1 MKIMFRWSLL
11 KNTLIAFSLFIVV
24 ACIATNKQKAIDSNY
39 DSAADI
45 DLFLSTSDETVENQV
60 IDRLKS
66 HDVDSAQIKQLLR
79 ATLPRL
85 SQNPKGL
92 QSNLKV
98 KIKQKKYTYALYVP
112 DLVSPDMP
120 MIVIMHGMGGS
131 GANTIQKWVERL
143 EDKFVILCPT
153 YPMGAWWS
161 QNAENFVLQ
170 LINEIRAKYP
180 IDPNRIF
187 LSGLSN
193 GAIGAYLMGMFYPDR
208 FAGVVPIAGGITK
221 RLMSFLVNLN
231 NTPMYV
237 IQGEFD
243 PIFPI
248 ELTRRTYKILSDF
261 KSPVIYREHKERG
274 VAHGGHFL
282 PESEVPALVE
292 WLTKQKRNTSP
303 KVVRITREENHMKRV
318 FWARVSKGLKLAALQ
333 IPGPE
338 MEPLNIHDGKIATLF
353 AIDKGNNR
361 FMVRGKNIIEFE
373 IYLSSNRIDFE
384 KPVVVTFQA
393 IQDEGN
399 KLTPGEKFVAFNQ
412 KVKKDRGVLLQDFKE
427 SRDQNLFFDARITVS
442 TQKTVEFAAVQ

>member
-1 MKIMFRWSLL
+1 MKIIFRWSLL
-11 KNTLIAFSLFIVV
+11 KNILIAFTLLTVL
-24 ACIATNKQKAIDSNY
+24 ACTTVTKPTTVRASYNSAT
-39 DSAADI
+39 DI
-45 DLFLSTSDETVENQV
+45 DLFLSTSDENIENQV
-60 IDRLKS
+60 LDRLKL
-66 HDVDSAQIKQLLR
+66 HGVDSVQIKQFLR
-79 ATLPRL
+79 STLTVFNQSPV
-85 SQNPKGL
+85 GL
-92 QSNLKV
+92 QPNLKL
-98 KIKQKKYTYALYVP
+98 KINEKTYSYALYVP
-112 DLVSPDMP
+112 ESAKPNTP

-131 GANTIQKWVERL
+131 GANTIQKWIERL
-143 EDKFVILCPT
+143 ENKFVILCPT

-161 QNAENFVLQ
+161 KNSENFVLQ
-170 LINEIRAKYP
+170 LIREIRAKYP

-231 NTPMYV
+231 NTPMYI

-248 ELTRRTYKILSDF
+248 ELIRRTYKILSDF
-261 KSPVIYREHKERG
+261 KSPVIFREHKERG
-274 VAHGGHFL
+274 AAHGGHFL

-361 FMVRGKNIIEFE
+361 FMVRGKNVLEFE
-373 IYLSSNRIDFE
+373 LYLSSDYIDFK

-393 IQDEGN
+393 IQDKGG
-399 KLTPGEKFVAFNQ
+399 KLAPGEKFVAYNK
-412 KVKKDRGVLLQDFKE
+412 KVEKNTSVLLRNFKE
-427 SRDQNLFFDARITVS
+427 FHDEKFLYDAKITIS
-442 TQKTVEFAAVQ
+442 TQNMVRVAASR

>member
-1 MKIMFRWSLL
+1 MKNILIVF
-11 KNTLIAFSLFIVV
+11 TLFTVL
-24 ACIATNKQKAIDSNY
+24 ACTATNKKTMVASTY
-39 DSAADI
+39 DSKADI
-45 DLFLSTSDETVENQV
+45 DLFLSTGEESVENQV
-60 IDRLKS
+60 LDRLKL
-66 HDVDSAQIKQLLR
+66 HNVDSVQIKQILR
-79 ATLPRL
+79 ATLSES
-85 SQNPKGL
+85 SQNSRGL
-92 QSNLKV
+92 QSNLKL
-98 KIKQKKYTYALYVP
+98 KIKQKKYSYALYVP
-112 DLVSPDMP
+112 DLVSPNMP

-131 GANTIQKWVERL
+131 GANTIQAWIDRL
-143 EDKFVILCPT
+143 GDKFVILCPT

-170 LINEIRAKYP
+170 LIHEIRAKYS

-243 PIFPI
+243 PMFPI

-274 VAHGGHFL
+274 AAHGGHFL

-292 WLTKQKRNTSP
+292 WLNKQKRDISP

-318 FWARVSKGLKLAALQ
+318 FWARISKGLKLAALQ

-338 MEPLNIHDGKIATLF
+338 MEPLNMHDGKIATLF

-361 FMVRGKNIIEFE
+361 FMVRGKNILEFE
-373 IYLSSNRIDFE
+373 LYLSSDHIDFE
-384 KPVVVTFQA
+384 KPVIVTFQT
-393 IQDEGN
+393 IEDKGN
-399 KLTPGEKFVAFNQ
+399 KLAPVEKIVAFNK
-412 KVKKDRGVLLQDFKE
+412 KVEKNTGVLLRSFKE
-427 SRDQNLFFDARITVS
+427 SRDANFLYDTKITIS
-442 TQKTVEFAAVQ
+442 TQEAVRFAASR

>member
-92 QSNLKV
+92 QLNLKV

-170 LINEIRAKYP
+170 LINGIRAKYP

-274 VAHGGHFL
+274 AAHGGHFL

-303 KVVRITREENHMKRV
+303 KVVRLTREENHMKRV
-318 FWARVSKGLKLAALQ
+318 FWVRVSKGLKLAALQ

-338 MEPLNIHDGKIATLF
+338 MEPLNIHDGRIATLF

-361 FMVRGKNIIEFE
+361 FTVRGKNVLEFE
-373 IYLSSNRIDFE
+373 LYLSSDYIDFK

-393 IQDEGN
+393 IQDKGD
-399 KLTPGEKFVAFNQ
+399 KLTPGEKFVAYNK
-412 KVKKDRGVLLQDFKE
+412 KVEKNTSVLLRSFKE
-427 SRDQNLFFDARITVS
+427 FHDENFFYDAKITIS
-442 TQKTVEFAAVQ
+442 TQNTVRFAASQ

>member
-1 MKIMFRWSLL
+1 M
-11 KNTLIAFSLFIVV
+11 KNTLIAFILLTVF
-24 ACIATNKQKAIDSNY
+24 ACTVTKELTTVEGAY
-39 DSAADI
+39 DSVADI
-45 DLFLSTSDETVENQV
+45 GLFLSTSDENVENQV
-60 IDRLKS
+60 IDRLKL
-66 HDVDSAQIKQLLR
+66 HGVDFAQIKQLLR
-79 ATLPRL
+79 TMFSAP
-85 SQNPKGL
+85 SNNPAGL
-92 QSNLKV
+92 QSNLKI
-98 KIKQKKYTYALYVP
+98 KIKQKKYAYALYVP
-112 DLVSPDMP
+112 DLVLPAMP

-131 GANTIQKWVERL
+131 GANTIQAWIERL
-143 EDKFVILCPT
+143 GGKFVILCPT

-161 QNAENFVLQ
+161 RNAENFVLQ
-170 LINEIRAKYP
+170 LIREISAKYP

-231 NTPMYV
+231 NTPMYI

-248 ELTRRTYKILSDF
+248 SLSRRTYKILSDF

-274 VAHGGHFL
+274 AAHGGHFL

-292 WLTKQKRNTSP
+292 WLNKQKRNTSP
-303 KVVRITREENHMKRV
+303 KVVRITREENHMERF

-353 AIDKGNNR
+353 AIDRGNNR
-361 FMVRGKNIIEFE
+361 FTVRGKNVIEFE
-373 IYLSSNRIDFE
+373 VYLSSDRVDFE
-384 KPVVVTFQA
+384 KPVVVTFQT
-393 IQDEGN
+393 IQDKGN
-399 KLTPGEKFVAFNQ
+399 KLAPGEKFVAFNQ
-412 KVKKDRGVLLQDFKE
+412 KVKKDAGVLLRGFKG
-427 SRDQNLFFDARITVS
+427 SRDPNIFFDARITVS
-442 TQKTVEFAAVQ
+442 TQKAVDFAAIQ

>member
-1 MKIMFRWSLL
+1 MKSIFQWSLL
-11 KNTLIAFSLFIVV
+11 NNTLIAFSLFVIV
-24 ACIATNKQKAIDSNY
+24 ACTATNKQKAIDSNY

-45 DLFLSTSDETVENQV
+45 DLFLSTSDETVENHV

-92 QSNLKV
+92 QLNLKL

-112 DLVSPDMP
+112 DLVSTDMP

-180 IDPNRIF
+180 IDPNRII

-243 PIFPI
+243 PMFPI

-274 VAHGGHFL
+274 AAHGGHFL

-318 FWARVSKGLKLAALQ
+318 FWVRISKGLKLAALQ

-361 FMVRGKNIIEFE
+361 FMVRGKNVLEFE
-373 IYLSSNRIDFE
+373 LYLSSDYIDFK
-384 KPVVVTFQA
+384 KPVVVTFQT
-393 IQDEGN
+393 IQDRGD
-399 KLTPGEKFVAFNQ
+399 KLTPGEKFVAYNK
-412 KVKKDRGVLLQDFKE
+412 KVEKNTSILLRNFKE
-427 SRDQNLFFDARITVS
+427 FRDEKFLYDAKITIFTQNTVR
-442 TQKTVEFAAVQ
+442 FAASR

>member
-1 MKIMFRWSLL
+1 MKKI
-11 KNTLIAFSLFIVV
+11 LIAFSLFTVI
-24 ACIATNKQKAIDSNY
+24 ACTATNKQKTVGSTY

-45 DLFLSTSDETVENQV
+45 GLFLSTNDETLENQV

-66 HDVDSAQIKQLLR
+66 HDVNSVQIKQLLR
-79 ATLPRL
+79 ATLSGP
-85 SQNPKGL
+85 SQNHKGL
-92 QSNLKV
+92 QSNLKL
-98 KIKQKKYTYALYVP
+98 KIKQKQYTFALYVP
-112 DLVSPDMP
+112 DLVSHDMP

-131 GANTIQKWVERL
+131 GANTIQAWVERL
-143 EDKFVILCPT
+143 GDRFIIVCPT

-170 LINEIRAKYP
+170 LIQEIRAKYP

-243 PIFPI
+243 PMFPI

-274 VAHGGHFL
+274 AAHGGHFL

-303 KVVRITREENHMKRV
+303 KVVRLTREENHMKRV
-318 FWARVSKGLKLAALQ
+318 FWVRISKGLKLAGLQ

-361 FMVRGKNIIEFE
+361 FMVRGKNVLEFE
-373 IYLSSNRIDFE
+373 LYLSSGHIDFK

-393 IQDEGN
+393 IQDRGD
-399 KLTPGEKFVAFNQ
+399 KLTPGEKFVAYNK
-412 KVKKDRGVLLQDFKE
+412 KVEKNTSVLLRSFKE
-427 SRDQNLFFDARITVS
+427 FHDENFFYDAKITIS
-442 TQKTVEFAAVQ
+442 TQNTVRFAASR

>member
-1 MKIMFRWSLL
+1 MKIMFRWTYL
-11 KNTLIAFSLFIVV
+11 KNILIIFTLLTVL
-24 ACIATNKQKAIDSNY
+24 ACTTATKPTTVRTSYN
-39 DSAADI
+39 SAADI
-45 DLFLSTSDETVENQV
+45 DLFLSTSDGNIENQV
-60 IDRLKS
+60 LDRLKS
-66 HDVDSAQIKQLLR
+66 HGVDSVQIKQLLR
-79 ATLPRL
+79 ATLPRF

-92 QSNLKV
+92 QSNIKL

-112 DLVSPDMP
+112 DVVSPDMP

-131 GANTIQKWVERL
+131 GANTIQKWIERL

-161 QNAENFVLQ
+161 KNAENFVLQ
-170 LINEIRAKYP
+170 LISEIRAKYP

-193 GAIGAYLMGMFYPDR
+193 GAIGAYMIGMFYPDR

-243 PIFPI
+243 PMFPI

-274 VAHGGHFL
+274 AAHGGHFL

-292 WLTKQKRNTSP
+292 WFAKQKRNTSP
-303 KVVRITREENHMKRV
+303 KVVRLTREENHMKRV

-361 FMVRGKNIIEFE
+361 FMVRGKNVLEFE
-373 IYLSSNRIDFE
+373 LYLSSDHIDFK

-393 IQDEGN
+393 IQDRGD
-399 KLTPGEKFVAFNQ
+399 KLAPGEKFVVYNK
-412 KVKKDRGVLLQDFKE
+412 KVEKKTSVLLRSFKE
-427 SRDQNLFFDARITVS
+427 SRDENFFYDAKIIIP
-442 TQKTVEFAAVQ
+442 TQKKVRFAALR

>member
-1 MKIMFRWSLL
+1 M
-11 KNTLIAFSLFIVV
+11 KNTLIAFILLTVF
-24 ACIATNKQKAIDSNY
+24 ACTVTKELTTVERAY
-39 DSAADI
+39 DSVADI
-45 DLFLSTSDETVENQV
+45 GLFLSTSDENVENQV
-60 IDRLKS
+60 IDRLKL

-79 ATLPRL
+79 TTFSAP
-85 SQNPKGL
+85 SNNAAGL
-92 QSNLKV
+92 QSNLKI
-98 KIKQKKYTYALYVP
+98 KIKQKKYSYALYVP
-112 DLVSPDMP
+112 DLVLPDMP

-131 GANTIQKWVERL
+131 GANTIQAWIERL
-143 EDKFVILCPT
+143 GGKFVILCPT

-161 QNAENFVLQ
+161 RNAENFVLQ
-170 LINEIRAKYP
+170 LIREIRAKYP

-193 GAIGAYLMGMFYPDR
+193 GAIGAYLIGMFYPDQ

-231 NTPMYV
+231 NTPMYI

-248 ELTRRTYKILSDF
+248 ELIRRTYKILSDF
-261 KSPVIYREHKERG
+261 KSPVIFREHKERG
-274 VAHGGHFL
+274 AAHGGHFL

-292 WLTKQKRNTSP
+292 WLSKQKRNTSP

-318 FWARVSKGLKLAALQ
+318 FWGRVSKGLKLAALQ

-361 FMVRGKNIIEFE
+361 FTVRGKNVLEFE
-373 IYLSSNRIDFE
+373 LYLSSDYIDFK

-393 IQDEGN
+393 IQDKGD
-399 KLTPGEKFVAFNQ
+399 KLTPGEKFVAYNK
-412 KVKKDRGVLLQDFKE
+412 KVEKNTSVLLRNFKE
-427 SRDQNLFFDARITVS
+427 FHDEKFLYDAKITIFTQNTVR
-442 TQKTVEFAAVQ
+442 FAASR

>member
-92 QSNLKV
+92 QLNLKV

-170 LINEIRAKYP
+170 LINGIRAKYP

-274 VAHGGHFL
+274 AAHGGHFL

-303 KVVRITREENHMKRV
+303 KVVRLTREENHMKRV
-318 FWARVSKGLKLAALQ
+318 FWVRVSKGLKLAALQ

-361 FMVRGKNIIEFE
+361 FTVRGKNVLEFE
-373 IYLSSNRIDFE
+373 LYLSSDYIDFK

-393 IQDEGN
+393 IQDKGD
-399 KLTPGEKFVAFNQ
+399 KLTPGEKFVAYNK
-412 KVKKDRGVLLQDFKE
+412 KVEKNTSVLLRNFKE
-427 SRDQNLFFDARITVS
+427 FHDEKFLYDAKITIFTQNTVR
-442 TQKTVEFAAVQ
+442 FAASR

>member
-11 KNTLIAFSLFIVV
+11 KNILIAFTLLTVL
-24 ACIATNKQKAIDSNY
+24 ACTTATKPTTVRTSYI
-39 DSAADI
+39 SAADI
-45 DLFLSTSDETVENQV
+45 ALFLSTSDENIESQV
-60 IDRLKS
+60 LDRLKS
-66 HDVDSAQIKQLLR
+66 HGVDSVQVKQFLR
-79 ATLPRL
+79 STLPL
-85 SQNPKGL
+85 PNQNLVGL
-92 QSNLKV
+92 QSNLKL
-98 KIKQKKYTYALYVP
+98 KINAKTYSYALYVP
-112 DLVSPDMP
+112 ESAKPNIP
-120 MIVIMHGMGGS
+120 MIVVMHGMGGS
-131 GANTIQKWVERL
+131 GANTIQKWIERL
-143 EDKFVILCPT
+143 ENKFVILCPT

-161 QNAENFVLQ
+161 KNSENFVLQ
-170 LINEIRAKYP
+170 LIREIRAKYR

-193 GAIGAYLMGMFYPDR
+193 GAIGAYLMGMFYPDQ

-231 NTPMYV
+231 NTPMYI

-248 ELTRRTYKILSDF
+248 SLSRRTYKILSDF
-261 KSPVIYREHKERG
+261 KSPVIFREHKERG
-274 VAHGGHFL
+274 AAHGGHFL

-292 WLTKQKRNTSP
+292 WLSKQKRNPSP

-361 FMVRGKNIIEFE
+361 FIVRGKNVLEFE
-373 IYLSSNRIDFE
+373 LYLSSNHIDFK

-393 IQDEGN
+393 IQDRGD
-399 KLTPGEKFVAFNQ
+399 KLTPGEKFVAYNK
-412 KVKKDRGVLLQDFKE
+412 KVEKNTSVLLRSFKE
-427 SRDQNLFFDARITVS
+427 FHDENFFYDAKITIS
-442 TQKTVEFAAVQ
+442 TQNTVRFAASR

>member
-1 MKIMFRWSLL
+1 VKKI
-11 KNTLIAFSLFIVV
+11 LIAFSLFTVI
-24 ACIATNKQKAIDSNY
+24 ACTATNKQKTVGSTY

-45 DLFLSTSDETVENQV
+45 GLFLSANDETLENQV

-66 HDVDSAQIKQLLR
+66 HDVDSVQIKQLLR
-79 ATLPRL
+79 ATLSGP

-92 QSNLKV
+92 QSNLKL
-98 KIKQKKYTYALYVP
+98 KIKQKQYTFALYVP

-170 LINEIRAKYP
+170 LIHEIRAKYP

-187 LSGLSN
+187 ISGLSN

-231 NTPMYV
+231 NTPMYI

-243 PIFPI
+243 PMFPI
-248 ELTRRTYKILSDF
+248 GLTRRTYKILSDF

-274 VAHGGHFL
+274 AAHGGHFL

-292 WLTKQKRNTSP
+292 WLTKQKRNISP
-303 KVVRITREENHMKRV
+303 KVVRITREENHMKRI

-361 FMVRGKNIIEFE
+361 FMVRGKNILEFE
-373 IYLSSNRIDFE
+373 LYLSSDHIDFE
-384 KPVVVTFQA
+384 KPVIVTFQA
-393 IQDEGN
+393 IEDKGN
-399 KLTPGEKFVAFNQ
+399 KLAPGEKIVAFNK
-412 KVKKDRGVLLQDFKE
+412 KVEKNTSVLLRSFKE
-427 SRDQNLFFDARITVS
+427 SRDANFLYDAKITIS
-442 TQKTVEFAAVQ
+442 TQEAVRFAASR

>member
-170 LINEIRAKYP
+170 LINGIRAKYP

-274 VAHGGHFL
+274 AAHGGHFL

-303 KVVRITREENHMKRV
+303 KVVRLTREENHMKRV
-318 FWARVSKGLKLAALQ
+318 FWVRVSKGLKLAALQ

-361 FMVRGKNIIEFE
+361 FTVRGKNVLEFE
-373 IYLSSNRIDFE
+373 LYLSSDYIDFK

-393 IQDEGN
+393 IQDKGD
-399 KLTPGEKFVAFNQ
+399 KLTPGEKFVAYNK
-412 KVKKDRGVLLQDFKE
+412 KVEKNTSVLLRNFKE
-427 SRDQNLFFDARITVS
+427 FHDEKFLYDAKITIFTQNTVR
-442 TQKTVEFAAVQ
+442 FAASR

>member
-11 KNTLIAFSLFIVV
+11 KNTLIVFSLFIVV
-24 ACIATNKQKAIDSNY
+24 ACTATNKQKAIDSNY

-85 SQNPKGL
+85 SQNPRGL

-161 QNAENFVLQ
+161 QNAENFILQ

-231 NTPMYV
+231 NTPMYI

-248 ELTRRTYKILSDF
+248 SLSRRTYKILSDF
-261 KSPVIYREHKERG
+261 KSPVIYREHKKRG
-274 VAHGGHFL
+274 AAHGGHFL

-292 WLTKQKRNTSP
+292 WLNKQKRNTSP
-303 KVVRITREENHMKRV
+303 KVIRITREENHMERF

-353 AIDKGNNR
+353 AIDRGNNR
-361 FMVRGKNIIEFE
+361 FTVRGKNVIEFE
-373 IYLSSNRIDFE
+373 VYLSSDRVDFE
-384 KPVVVTFQA
+384 KPVVVTFQT
-393 IQDEGN
+393 IQDKGN
-399 KLTPGEKFVAFNQ
+399 KLAPGEKFIAFNQ
-412 KVKKDRGVLLQDFKE
+412 KVKKDAGVLLRGFKG
-427 SRDQNLFFDARITVS
+427 SRDPNVFFDAKITVS
-442 TQKTVEFAAVQ
+442 TQKTVEFAATQ

>member
-11 KNTLIAFSLFIVV
+11 KNILVAFTLLTVL
-24 ACIATNKQKAIDSNY
+24 ACTTAVNPTTVRVPYN
-39 DSAADI
+39 SAADI
-45 DLFLSTSDETVENQV
+45 DLLLSTSDGNIENQV
-60 IDRLKS
+60 LNRLKS
-66 HDVDSAQIKQLLR
+66 HGVDSVQVKQFLR
-79 ATLPRL
+79 STLPL
-85 SQNPKGL
+85 PNQHLVGL
-92 QSNLKV
+92 QSNLKL
-98 KIKQKKYTYALYVP
+98 KINATTYSYALYVP
-112 DLVSPDMP
+112 ESAKPNIP
-120 MIVIMHGMGGS
+120 MIVVMHGMGGS
-131 GANTIQKWVERL
+131 GANIIQKWIERL
-143 EDKFVILCPT
+143 ENKFVILCPT

-161 QNAENFVLQ
+161 KNSENFVLQ
-170 LINEIRAKYP
+170 LIREIRAKYP

-231 NTPMYV
+231 NTPMYI
-237 IQGEFD
+237 IQGESD

-248 ELTRRTYKILSDF
+248 ELTRQTYKILSDF
-261 KSPVIYREHKERG
+261 KSPVIFREHKERG
-274 VAHGGHFL
+274 AAHGGHFL

-292 WLTKQKRNTSP
+292 WLSKQKRNPSP

-361 FMVRGKNIIEFE
+361 FMVRGKNVLEFE
-373 IYLSSNRIDFE
+373 LYLSSDHIDFK

-393 IQDEGN
+393 IQDRGD
-399 KLTPGEKFVAFNQ
+399 KLAPGEKFVAYNK
-412 KVKKDRGVLLQDFKE
+412 KVEKNTSVLLRSFKE
-427 SRDQNLFFDARITVS
+427 FHDENFFYDAKITIS
-442 TQKTVEFAAVQ
+442 TQNTVRFAASR